1 MYVLTKDPSYVVRW
15 ISASL
20 LGVVRG
26 LYSINV
32 VTLLW
37 GMLGYVW
44 LWRAM
49 QQSPPSRGLRISSL
63 WALVWALIV
72 FVIFI
77 AVMAWSMSR

>member
-49 QQSPPSRGLRISSL
+49 QQSAPSRGLRISSL